1 MRFLGAGERILLTL
15 WVGGLWTAG
24 YIAAP
29 VLFASL
35 DQPALAGFLA
45 GRMFTAIAY
54 LSLVC
59 GGALLLFQ
67 LLRPS
72 AESRF
77 HWRLWLIA
85 AMLLLI
91 AVGEFWVRPAMVAAP
106 AADFGRLHGIAQIVY
121 LAVSL
126 LGLALV
132 GLGLRSPADEA
143 RSGR

>member
-1 MRFLGAGERILLTL
+1 MRFQDAGERILLTL
-15 WVGGLWTAG
+15 WVGGLWTVG

-35 DQPALAGFLA
+35 DEPVLAGFLA
-45 GRMFTAIAY
+45 GQMFTAVAY

-59 GGALLLFQ
+59 GGGLLLFQ

-72 AESRF
+72 AGRRF
-77 HWRLWLIA
+77 HWRLWLIV

-91 AVGEFWVRPAMVAAP
+91 AIGEFLVRPAMAA
-106 AADFGRLHGIAQIVY
+106 AAASEFARLHGIAQVVY

-132 GLGLRSPADEA
+132 GFGTRPQIDEV
-143 RSGR
+143 